1 MSPGNDDATRYLCA
15 ASYLDPAYNTRVL
28 KEFLVEPTRPIPPS
42 PGVDASQV
50 LTEAVRARAR
60 RKNYD
65 GVLLLLTLLIVGI
78 AWDQP
83 LLYGWIVLS
92 VLMSM
97 SNLSGAGTP
106 SLLQPV
112 TFKAVVGVLIVIGF
126 AVLVGFLISNGISSS
141 SSSSYDDYYGTSYS
155 SSSGDGSSTGRL
167 VVAIVLAFVA
177 LIICMGERWTLW
189 QLLTTRF
196 RRGTAPGP
204 GGAGG
209 LSGFLTEDFH
219 AQLVRYQKAS
229 APVDVAP
236 LVVYRGFKPFVGSGT
251 KRNAWSIAIPLEK
264 LADDELDELEEGE
277 ERPDLT
283 TDTLYAHIR
292 SVLER
297 LQQSGGLS
305 PDLRLRD
312 LTVTEE
318 VFTPASELIDH
329 LAQPEAV
336 SYLPNLY
343 APPNTSLTRD
353 EIDQIRLAP
362 REWSRYYLC
371 TRIET
376 WDRDLV
382 LSAYLHTAVDE
393 TTLYL
398 EWTPFVLTPIRAG
411 YRAVD
416 KMRTDSYRPFW
427 LGFMMWLRLPIGA
440 LVRIGSLASWIRTP
454 KRENGVID
462 PDRYGVASS
471 LRELAAG
478 GYTDYFQQVDIERYE
493 KIIDAQLLPSI
504 GAFIEAAGYSAA
516 KFEEQTSTV
525 INNEISIGGDNTGAI
540 TQVGQNRGLR
550 RLRNAAG
557 GSKGKP

>member
-1 MSPGNDDATRYLCA
+1 LSPGNDDATRYLCA

-42 PGVDASQV
+42 PGVDAARV

-65 GVLLLLTLLIVGI
+65 GILVLLGLLIIGI

-83 LLYGWIVLS
+83 VLYAWFVLALLLS
-92 VLMSM
+92 VTNISA
-97 SNLSGAGTP
+97 AGTP
-106 SLLQPV
+106 ALLQPV
-112 TFKAVVGVLIVIGF
+112 TFRAVVGILVVIGF
-126 AVLVGFLISNGISSS
+126 AVIAGFLISEAINSSS
-141 SSSSYDDYYGTSYS
+141 SSRYYYDYDGSLSS
-155 SSSGDGSSTGRL
+155 SSSGDSSTGRL

-177 LIICMGERWTLW
+177 LVVCMGERWTLW

-196 RRGTAPGP
+196 RRGAPAAPG
-204 GGAGG
+204 GGS
-209 LSGFLTEDFH
+209 LTGFLTENFQPEL
-219 AQLVRYQKAS
+219 ARYQKAS
-229 APVDVAP
+229 APVDGAP
-236 LVVYRGFKPFVGSGT
+236 LIVYRGYYPFVGSGG

-264 LADDELDELEEGE
+264 LPEEELDELEEGE
-277 ERPDLT
+277 ERPELT
-283 TDTLYAHIR
+283 TDRLYTHIR

-318 VFTPASELIDH
+318 VFTPAPELVDH
-329 LAQPEAV
+329 LADDDAV

-343 APPNTSLTRD
+343 APPNTSLSREEVD
-353 EIDQIRLAP
+353 RIRLTP

-371 TRIET
+371 TRVET

-382 LSAYLHTAVDE
+382 LSAYVHVAVDE

-398 EWTPFVLTPIRAG
+398 EWTPFVLTPIRAE

-416 KMRTDSYRPFW
+416 RMRTDSYRPFW
-427 LGFMMWLRLPIGA
+427 LGFMMWLRLPFAA
-440 LVRIGSLASWIRTP
+440 LLRIGNLASWIRTP

-462 PDRYGVASS
+462 PDRYGVQSS

-504 GAFIEAAGYSAA
+504 GALIEAAGYSTA
-516 KFEEQTSTV
+516 KFEEQTATV
-525 INNEISIGGDNTGAI
+525 INNEISIGGDNSGAI
-540 TQVGQNRGLR
+540 TQVGQKRGLR
-550 RLRNAAG
+550 RLRATVG
-557 GSKGKP
+557 GSKGKS

>member
-15 ASYLDPAYNTRVL
+15 ASYLDPVYNTQVL

-42 PGVDASQV
+42 PGVDAGRV

-65 GVLLLLTLLIVGI
+65 GLLVVLALLIVGI

-83 LLYGWIVLS
+83 VLYAWIVLS
-92 VLMSM
+92 ILLSVTNMSA
-97 SNLSGAGTP
+97 AGTP

-112 TFKAVVGVLIVIGF
+112 TFKAVAGIVILIGLGVL
-126 AVLVGFLISNGISSS
+126 AGFLISQAIDSSS
-141 SSSSYDDYYGTSYS
+141 SSSSYYYDNYGSAYSSS
-155 SSSGDGSSTGRL
+155 SSSGDSGTARL

-177 LIICMGERWTLW
+177 LVVCMGERWTLW

-196 RRGTAPGP
+196 RRGASPN
-204 GGAGG
+204 AGG
-209 LSGFLTEDFH
+209 GTLTGFLTENF
-219 AQLVRYQKAS
+219 QPELLRYQRAS
-229 APVDVAP
+229 APADGAP
-236 LVVYRGFKPFVGSGT
+236 LIVYRGYYPFVGSGG

-264 LADDELDELEEGE
+264 LPEEELEEDE
-277 ERPDLT
+277 ERPELT
-283 TDTLYAHIR
+283 TDTLYTHIR
-292 SVLER
+292 SVLEQ
-297 LQQSGGLS
+297 LQRSGGLS
-305 PDLRLRD
+305 PDLRLRE

-318 VFTPASELIDH
+318 VFTPAAELIDH
-329 LAQPEAV
+329 LADPDAV

-343 APPNTSLTRD
+343 APPNTSLTREEVD
-353 EIDQIRLAP
+353 KIRLEP

-371 TRIET
+371 TRVET

-382 LSAYLHTAVDE
+382 FSAYLHVAVDE
-393 TTLYL
+393 STLYL
-398 EWTPFVLTPIRAG
+398 EWTPYVLTPIRAW
-411 YRAVD
+411 YRTVD

-427 LGFMMWLRLPIGA
+427 LGFMMWLRLPFAA
-440 LVRIGSLASWIRTP
+440 LLRIGNLASWIRTP

-462 PDRYGVASS
+462 PDRYGVRAS

-504 GAFIEAAGYSAA
+504 GALIEAAGYSTA

-525 INNEISIGGDNTGAI
+525 INNEISIGGDNSGTI
-540 TQVGQNRGLR
+540 TQVGQKRGLR
-550 RLRNAAG
+550 RLRPSG
-557 GSKGKP
+557 GKKG